1 MARQSLH
8 VHTTFCD
15 GKNTPEEMV
24 LGALAAGCTSLG
36 FSGHSPLASDGGW
49 TMAAED
55 LPCYRAEVLRL
66 REQYAGQMEIFL
78 GLEQDILSPAPG
90 TDWDYR
96 IGSVHCVEK
105 GGACLSVD
113 DTPRRFQE
121 EARRFYGGD
130 FLAYAA
136 DYYQL
141 EAQVAART
149 GSEIVG
155 HFDLITKF
163 NQGGRFFDESDRRYR
178 AAALEALDALMERDV
193 IFEINT
199 GAMARGY
206 RTVPY
211 PAPFLLRRIH
221 ERGGRITVASDSHSA
236 DTILYGYAEAFG
248 LAWACGFRD
257 YWVLTGSG
265 FQAQAIPT
273 SP

>member
-36 FSGHSPLASDGGW
+36 FSGHSPLASDGSW

-55 LPCYRAEVLRL
+55 LPRYRAEVLRL

-113 DTPRRFQE
+113 GNPERFRRE
-121 EARRFYGGD
+121 TARFYGGD
-130 FLAYAA
+130 VLAYAA
-136 DYYQL
+136 DYYRL
-141 EAQVAART
+141 AAQVAKRT
-149 GSEIVG
+149 GCEIVG
-155 HFDLITKF
+155 HFDLFAKF
-163 NQGGRFFDESDRRYR
+163 NEGGRFFDESDRRYR
-178 AAALEALDALMERDV
+178 AAALEALDALLETGA

-199 GAMARGY
+199 GAMSRGY
-206 RTVPY
+206 RTIPY
-211 PAPFLLRRIH
+211 PAPFLLRRIR
-221 ERGGRITVASDSHSA
+221 ERGGRITITSDSHSR
-236 DTILYGYAEAFG
+236 DTILYGYADAFA
-248 LAWACGFRD
+248 LARSCGFGE
-257 YWVLTGSG
+257 YWVLTAGG
-265 FQAQAIPT
+265 FRAEAIPDN
-273 SP
+273 